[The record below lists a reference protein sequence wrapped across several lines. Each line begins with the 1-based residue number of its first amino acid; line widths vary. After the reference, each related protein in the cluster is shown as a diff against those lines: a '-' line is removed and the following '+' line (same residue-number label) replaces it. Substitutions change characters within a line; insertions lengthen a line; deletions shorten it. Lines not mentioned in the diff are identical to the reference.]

1 MEIIKGGIRVMI
13 EPKFKKLFEYLKN
26 NKITKDTPEEIKKL
40 NKEYVQLKN
49 KADKEMIKL

>member
-40 NKEYVQLKN
+40 NEEYVQLKN